1 MYFED
6 LISGTQ
12 FKIEYFRCSLDLK
25 KCFVIIPAD
34 HKPTKYFQG
43 FLSYVYKHA
52 KKSKWIKVSS

>member
-12 FKIEYFRCSLDLK
+12 FKIDYFRCSLDLK
-25 KCFVIIPAD
+25 KYFVIIPAD

-52 KKSKWIKVSS
+52 KKPK